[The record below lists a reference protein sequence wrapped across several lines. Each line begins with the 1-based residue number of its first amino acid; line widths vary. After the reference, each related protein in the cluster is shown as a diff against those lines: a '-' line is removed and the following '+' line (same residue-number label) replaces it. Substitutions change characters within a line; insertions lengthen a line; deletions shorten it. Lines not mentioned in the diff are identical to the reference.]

1 MDAFCSARIF
11 NTWAVL
17 FPLSHTFSD
26 SGKLWGKSPLP
37 GLLTSKRLVLCRT
50 CSWHRSLVK
59 IRSTTEGFREGTT
72 RGFSCIPAVDFI
84 KFQWIL
90 PNGSIVTQMTS
101 VRFSGSQNKAKKTSV
116 WMCDRDT
123 WGEVGKR
130 RRKRRREM
138 WEAECSISVES
149 IELSKD
155 KFNKSYKKER
165 RGKKSKGTGASVEE
179 WTRYSWRWR
188 TKHKSVGG
196 RPGSY

>member
-1 MDAFCSARIF
+1 MRSLRLLSLYTESAFLRTKA
-11 NTWAVL
+11 A
-17 FPLSHTFSD
+17 
-26 SGKLWGKSPLP
+26 
-37 GLLTSKRLVLCRT
+37 GLLTCIYSLEEGTVSEPKRTYRT